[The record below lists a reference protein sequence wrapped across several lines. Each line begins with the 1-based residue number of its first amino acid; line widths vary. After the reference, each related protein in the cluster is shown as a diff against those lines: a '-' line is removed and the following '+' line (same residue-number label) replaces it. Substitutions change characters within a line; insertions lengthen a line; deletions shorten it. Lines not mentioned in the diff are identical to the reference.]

1 MAWRLSDD
9 LGIYEINE
17 RWYST
22 NIQDG
27 IVKTENNSPELDSMT
42 VIINNTEEL
51 DIKIRDIV
59 GLNDHISDK
68 DIYMIVATFDEELAT
83 SSNGTQTYKYTLNL
97 ISPTKL
103 FETVVLPNTANTNI
117 GQNVTIKEF
126 LREKFDYY
134 MSFQFDGIENS
145 IPAFTW
151 EFPDGLGDMICPEF
165 VLGECT
171 MRELLNYLWSIKN
184 CAFKCEIRWLQ
195 QSIYV
200 FVITYLDYN
209 KRGKQ
214 LYTED
219 MIIKKTNTIENN
231 ATHLKSNLGQT
242 IDEETVIEKAVMRPE
257 GYIYNTNDL
266 KLILNKKIYDLISF
280 RICLKVKKYYAR
292 WTPTNDGPVYADGGS
307 LVFEVKFDATNYIF
321 EKKIFDTLP
330 VMKPAGSSGNTSG
343 WTYPCK
349 NAACFW
355 ERGSNIIDG
364 LLEPT
369 SGWFGWS
376 TDYALT
382 YIIKRLGTPLESR
395 KVSGREATW
404 TTPPSGFGWS
414 NDSGG
419 VGGANTFYIESSIP
433 GEVFFEVVYKSYN
446 EQTNII
452 VEQSSPINSRK
463 SILINNQNDILVK
476 PEKFIVQSL
485 EKVNQMGNQQKYF
498 VGMTTNINRVP
509 KISDY
514 DGDYTVTNVNYK
526 ITNGIYEYTGWMAK
540 NFINTALYTFM
551 EKQKRYTAL
560 ASQEE
565 ALQRDEVLPLIAKIN
580 LSQNSMSTPKN
591 YSKKSRY
598 VVTMMGFT
606 SQTANNEYLIMPA
619 KTLYAGNM
627 IIYSMSFMDN
637 VVGGRYKGDNTIS
650 GTNTFPMKDLKY
662 VDSNGEFKG
671 VKCTWYEG
679 LILEHYSGDNAY
691 EHIIESLERLPE
703 RCSYMTDGLESDPLA
718 HDDGGYNPI
727 FYNTFKFKKD
737 NREKITLTAEII
749 FKTDNNNII
758 IGNNFSKFFTA
769 DKIAIYKRSRVFTY
783 LDQIVNTSECI
794 AATAEDFG
802 IFETPTPTQIKDVIA
817 GVGYNN
823 LSWSGLRGNNIAFV
837 GPDNELLFAINN
849 YNGEYIR
856 FGDPNIWF
864 NKPDFYIDIKNPII
878 EQIVDRHQELYYFKI
893 TSTNIETVEYTY
905 YAVDEDGQTV
915 DVNTW
920 EYYDEGE
927 GEIAPNETIIAGP
940 YNFNTNYKI
949 KVRFNN
955 YGLHTKYIYSD
966 GTQSDY

>member
-42 VIINNTEEL
+42 VVINNTEEL

-83 SSNGTQTYKYTLNL
+83 SFNGTQTYKYTLNL

-134 MSFQFDGIENS
+134 MSFQFDGIENTN
-145 IPAFTW
+145 PAFTW
-151 EFPDGLGDMICPEF
+151 DFPDGLGDMVCPEF

-184 CAFKCEIRWLQ
+184 CTFKCEIQWIK
-195 QSIYV
+195 QSVYSY
-200 FVITYLDYN
+200 VITYLNYN
-209 KRGKQ
+209 KRGNQ
-214 LYTED
+214 VHTED
-219 MIIKKTNTIENN
+219 MIIKRTNTIENN

-242 IDEETVIEKAVMRPE
+242 IDSEIVTEKAVMRPE
-257 GYIYNTNDL
+257 GYIYTTNEL
-266 KLILNKKIYDLISF
+266 KLLLNKKIYDLISF
-280 RICLKVKKYYAR
+280 KICLKVRKYYAR
-292 WTPTNDGPVYADGGS
+292 WTATNDGPIYADGGS
-307 LVFEVKFDATNYIF
+307 LIFEVKFDATDYIF
-321 EKKIFDTLP
+321 EKKIYDTLKI
-330 VMKPAGSSGNTSG
+330 MKPAGSSGNTSG

-404 TTPPSGFGWS
+404 TTPPSGFGWA

-419 VGGANTFYIESSIP
+419 VGGTNTFYIESSIP

-463 SILINNQNDILVK
+463 SMLINNQQDAMIN
-476 PEKFIVQSL
+476 PEKFVVQSL

-498 VGMTTNINRVP
+498 VGMTTNINRIP
-509 KISDY
+509 KISDF
-514 DGDYTVTNVNYK
+514 DGDYTVTNVTYK
-526 ITNGIYEYTGWMAK
+526 ITNGVFEYTGWMNK
-540 NFINTALYTFM
+540 NFVNTALYTFL
-551 EKQKRYTAL
+551 EKQRRYTAL
-560 ASQEE
+560 ATQDE
-565 ALQRDEVLPLIAKIN
+565 ALQRDEVLPIIAKIS
-580 LSQNSMSTPKN
+580 LGQGAITSPKN

-637 VVGGRYKGDNTIS
+637 VVGGRYKGDSTIS

-671 VKCTWYEG
+671 CKCTWYEG
-679 LILEHYSGDNAY
+679 LILEHYSGDNGY
-691 EHIIESLERLPE
+691 EHILDSLERLPE
-703 RCSYMTDGLESDPLA
+703 RRSYMTDGLESDPLA
-718 HDDGGYNPI
+718 NDDGGYDPI

-769 DKIAIYKRSRVFTY
+769 DKIAIYKRARVFTY

-802 IFETPTPTQIKDVIA
+802 IFETPTPTQIKNVIA
-817 GVGYNN
+817 GIGYNN
-823 LSWSGLRGNNIAFV
+823 FSWSGLSGNNIAFV

-856 FGDPNIWF
+856 FGSPDIWF
-864 NKPDFYIDIKNPII
+864 TKPDYYIDIKNPIV
-878 EQIVDRHQELYYFKI
+878 EDVSHEAYYKI
-893 TSTNIETVEYTY
+893 TNPNIEEVECEY
-905 YAVDEDGQTV
+905 YILVDGEELNFD
-915 DVNTW
+915 TW
-920 EYYDEGE
+920 EYYNHDVVALAAGD
-927 GEIAPNETIIAGP
+927 TITVS
-940 YNFNTNYKI
+940 YDSSTNYGI
-949 KVRFNN
+949 KVRFRHNGIN
-955 YGLHTKYIYSD
+955 SD
-966 GTQSDY
+966 LITD